1 MRYDYT
7 SLAKFAEENHIAFSD
22 DYSRQNVNIF
32 TIISGIC
39 KNESCENVFSKSFRS
54 LVKTNGYCLLCS
66 KEHGKEKSK
75 NIFLE
80 KYGVENPL
88 QNEQVKTKIKQT
100 NLQKYGVEYAS
111 QSNDAKEKRRNTNL
125 EKYGIFII
133 KI

>member
-1 MRYDYT
+1 
-7 SLAKFAEENHIAFSD
+7 
-22 DYSRQNVNIF
+22 
-32 TIISGIC
+32 
-39 KNESCENVFSKSFRS
+39 
-54 LVKTNGYCLLCS
+54 VKTNGYCLLCS

-75 NIFLE
+75 KIFLE

-125 EKYGIFII
+125 EKYGVDLLSLVENNGKLISEPLSFIYYLI
-133 KI
+133 HSQEKEIEVKKPKDAFFIDVGNSMVRN

>member
-7 SLAKFAEENHIAFSD
+7 SLAQFAKENHIAFSD
-22 DYSRQNVNIF
+22 DYSSQNVNIF

-75 NIFLE
+75 K
-80 KYGVENPL
+80 KYIL
-88 QNEQVKTKIKQT
+88 
-100 NLQKYGVEYAS
+100 
-111 QSNDAKEKRRNTNL
+111 
-125 EKYGIFII
+125 
-133 KI
+133 